1 MLHITHSLSSIFISR
16 CRHATI
22 SQFFGNQKP
31 DCAGACDFC
40 RDPGLVR
47 AQLARAAA
55 LSTRT
60 GPAQSAG
67 PRGPFGFDPE
77 LYAGGRKGYGFERS
91 ADLLLKQLCCM
102 IRAVSLW
109 RLRACVCVCVQMW
122 WGMGRWG
129 RWHSEEKERFRRSLQ
144 ETDEVEKGEHTD
156 RALTSRR
163 TNGESHEN
171 ISRSLFYQKC
181 YVSPFPPLNKINKK
195 CKVIVTFNLPI
206 LINYSQNCGI

>member
-1 MLHITHSLSSIFISR
+1 MPPSHSFLAIRSPTAPARWLLPWSRTRARSAGESSR
-16 CRHATI
+16 PQHQNR
-22 SQFFGNQKP
+22 
-31 DCAGACDFC
+31 
-40 RDPGLVR
+40 PGTER
-47 AQLARAAA
+47 
-55 LSTRT
+55 
-60 GPAQSAG
+60 G

-91 ADLLLKQLCCM
+91 ADLLLKLCCM

-109 RLRACVCVCVQMW
+109 GLRACVCVCSDVMRN
-122 WGMGRWG
+122 GAMRKMTL
-129 RWHSEEKERFRRSLQ
+129 RREERFRRSLQ
-144 ETDEVEKGEHTD
+144 ETDEVEKGEHMD

-195 CKVIVTFNLPI
+195 CKVIVTFNPFW
-206 LINYSQNCGI
+206 LIFLRIVGYKLIIAS